1 VDGNAVQTHL
11 ARREVP
17 ARLERLADALDG
29 LNYFDR
35 ERVEEVVRGMAEEME
50 IEAGELIHPSR
61 VALTGGTVS
70 PDIFQVIV
78 LLGKGKTVERLR
90 KGARIAKS

>member
-1 VDGNAVQTHL
+1 MG
-11 ARREVP
+11 
-17 ARLERLADALDG
+17 
-29 LNYFDR
+29 
-35 ERVEEVVRGMAEEME
+35 

-78 LLGKGKTVERLR
+78 LLGREKTVERLR
-90 KGARIAKS
+90 KGAGMAGR